1 MFYNSDNTEYIS
13 CTLIRQEY
21 NKIVSNKIYLD
32 LSLRL
37 SRFNNNCFLRD
48 SNIEFIFVNY
58 RFWRLTSVFLL
69 LKSDIITENTVP

>member
-1 MFYNSDNTEYIS
+1 MFYNSDNTEYNIS

-37 SRFNNNCFLRD
+37 SRSNNNCFLRD
-48 SNIEFIFVNY
+48 SNIEFIFQY
-58 RFWRLTSVFLL
+58 
-69 LKSDIITENTVP
+69 ITDFDV

>member
-1 MFYNSDNTEYIS
+1 MFYNSDNTEYNIS

-37 SRFNNNCFLRD
+37 SRSNNNCFLRD
-48 SNIEFIFVNY
+48 SNIEFIFQFY
-58 RFWRLTSVFLL
+58 
-69 LKSDIITENTVP
+69 ITDFDV